1 MLTISFTS
9 SRSIT
14 IPHANQSRG
23 GFRDVIIPLA
33 THAQAAAT
41 NAYALSLARE
51 FGASVT
57 ALAFAI
63 DTILPIAGP
72 FDGVP
77 ANLVEELAAKSEAEA
92 RKNAEALERAAK
104 AYDLPATTR
113 LVHAGFRESED
124 YFAEAARSFDL
135 AIVPQNQPGEET
147 LPSFAEAAL
156 FHSGR
161 PVLVVP
167 YIQKTELSLSRVL
180 VGWDGSRSA
189 ARAVS
194 DAWPLLARA
203 GSVHVV
209 TIGHGERP
217 ERLQKDF
224 GEHLATHGITAT
236 FAMLAGED
244 IDAGNA
250 ILSHAADVQ
259 ADMLV
264 LGGYGHSRLREWVLG
279 GVTRTVLQ
287 TMTIPTLLSH

>member
-1 MLTISFTS
+1 MPATNFTS

-14 IPHANQSRG
+14 ISVASPSHS
-23 GFRDVIIPLA
+23 GFRDIIVPLA
-33 THAQAAAT
+33 EHANATAT

-57 ALAFAI
+57 GLAFAF
-63 DTILPIAGP
+63 DPIIPVSGP

-92 RKNAEALERAAK
+92 RKNAEALEREAK
-104 AYDLPATTR
+104 EYGLQAITK
-113 LVHAGFRESED
+113 LVHTGFRESED
-124 YFAEAARSFDL
+124 HFAEATRSFDL
-135 AIVPQNQPGEET
+135 AIVPQNKPDEET
-147 LPSFAEAAL
+147 LPDFAEAAL

-167 YIQKTELSLSRVL
+167 YIQKTALSLSRVL

-189 ARAVS
+189 ARAMS
-194 DAWPLLARA
+194 DAWPLLTRA
-203 GSVHVV
+203 KNVNVI

-217 ERLQKDF
+217 ERLQKDLS
-224 GEHLATHGITAT
+224 EHLAKHNITAK
-236 FAMLAGED
+236 FDILAGED

-264 LGGYGHSRLREWVLG
+264 IGGYGHSRLREWVLG

-287 TMTIPTLLSH
+287 TMTVPTLLSH